1 MTEESFQRL
10 VAIMAT
16 LRSPDGCPWDRE
28 QTHESLKPF
37 LLEEAYEVLESLDQK
52 DFDSLR
58 EELGDLLLQVVF
70 HARLAEEENRFG
82 IVDVLQTIIQ
92 KLIRRHPHVFGQ
104 TEIHTSEEQRVHWE
118 RLKKQEGKTS
128 VLDGIPKSLPALLRA
143 HRVQQKASTVGFDW
157 EAIEQVW
164 KKVYEEIEELK
175 TAIHSKNK
183 KDMEEEFGDLLFAVV
198 NLSRFIRVSPE
209 DSLRLAV
216 EKFTD
221 RFRKL
226 EETMEA
232 LGRDLKDATLDE
244 MDAVWDRIKHE

>member
-1 MTEESFQRL
+1 
-10 VAIMAT
+10 MAT